1 MKQYELLPTNF
12 EGMRH
17 LKMKGTNFLPQKA
30 NVQMIEKGKTKDM
43 WIKIENSDKGYNL
56 NVSDS
61 SINYP
66 IRRAFVEINQ
76 KDPSGCTLSFI
87 TPTQEITFVF
97 KTKEEAEVYY
107 HFISAKSD
115 VHAENRAI
123 AQLDEEMRAI
133 WPFPGG
139 SFF

>member
-1 MKQYELLPTNF
+1 
-12 EGMRH
+12 
-17 LKMKGTNFLPQKA
+17 MKGTNSVPEKA

-43 WIKIENSDKGYNL
+43 WIKIENTDKGYIL
-56 NVSDS
+56 NVADS
-61 SINYP
+61 PNAVLFKTNYP
-66 IRRAFVEINQ
+66 IRRAYVEIKPNDPNQ
-76 KDPSGCTLSFI
+76 CALAFI
-87 TPTQEITFVF
+87 TPTQEITFIF
-97 KTKEEAEVYY
+97 KKKEDADTYY
-107 HFISAKSD
+107 QFISGKSD